1 MLKITGWPIL
11 VSASGASLI
20 FEATN
25 YERQD
30 YGGGMQ
36 TSEITTLLVC
46 TAAEA
51 SQIINLLDEKKRQ
64 ADGEAV
70 IPVPVSARQIL
81 AVYEFFAAQGTPEG
95 GMSTYPPALALT
107 ELWMKGERHDDG
119 RTRSEPIRSP
129 DPAEATGQTD
139 PH

>member
-20 FEATN
+20 FECTN
-25 YERQD
+25 YERED

-46 TAAEA
+46 SAAEA
-51 SQIINLLDEKKRQ
+51 SQIINLLEEKKRQ

-70 IPVPVSARQIL
+70 IPVPQSAREVL
-81 AVYEFFAAQGTPEG
+81 AVYEYFANQGTPEG
-95 GMSTYPPALALT
+95 GLSTYPPALALT
-107 ELWMKGERHDDG
+107 ELWMKGERHDNG

-129 DPAEATGQTD
+129 GSSETTGQPDT
-139 PH
+139 P